1 MLPFTTF
8 YVRNNDTRLIN
19 NDTANLRGMERTILF
34 NRKTKAVH
42 CNGVITWCLT
52 KILPSLMFFII
63 FL

>member
-19 NDTANLRGMERTILF
+19 NDTANLRGMERTIIF

-42 CNGVITWCLT
+42 CNGVIPWCLNKT
-52 KILPSLMFFII
+52 Q
-63 FL
+63 